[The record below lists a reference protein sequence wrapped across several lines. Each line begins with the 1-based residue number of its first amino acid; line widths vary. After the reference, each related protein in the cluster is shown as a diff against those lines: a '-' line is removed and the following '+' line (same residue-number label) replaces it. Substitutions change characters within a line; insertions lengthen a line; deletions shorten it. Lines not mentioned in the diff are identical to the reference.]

1 MKFEEIPGIADVK
14 RLLIE
19 AVKTNH
25 SAHAQLFVGAE
36 GALNLPLALAYASY
50 LHCENK
56 GPDDCCGVCAACS
69 KNAKYIHPD
78 THFVFPLSNIKGEKD
93 EERLKSEITKSW
105 RAFLLEQPFGS
116 LDDWC
121 NFYGGEDKL
130 AIISKDASREII
142 KTLSLK
148 PFESKNKVMIIWQPE
163 SMHPSAANGILKIL
177 EEPSPNTFFILV
189 TNAADQL
196 MPTII
201 SRTQIVTVPLLA
213 DDELE
218 TYLRNK
224 QAVPEAA
231 ARKIVQLADGNIN
244 LAIKLIGQEEDNNT
258 AFFTEWM
265 RACFGNKYSALVT
278 MAEQYHELDKLS
290 QKNMIAYGMNMMRE
304 TLLHSSGAESI
315 NRTRGEELEFVQKFT
330 KVLDVDKI
338 EKSFKLL
345 NDASYHLE
353 RNGSAK
359 MIFLDLSLNI
369 AKTFTHHTLYESNN
383 PHRNPR
389 Q

>member
-1 MKFEEIPGIADVK
+1 MKFVQIPGIADIK
-14 RLLIE
+14 KMLTE

-36 GALNLPLALAYASY
+36 GALNLPLALAYAAY

-56 GPDDCCGVCAACS
+56 GADDSCGVCAACS

-78 THFVFPLSNIKGEKD
+78 THFVFPLSNVKGEKD
-93 EERLKSEITKSW
+93 EERLRSEITKTW
-105 RAFLLEQPFGS
+105 RSFLLEQPFGN

-121 NFYGGEDKL
+121 NYYGGEDKL

-196 MPTII
+196 IPTII
-201 SRTQIVTVPLLA
+201 SRTQIVTVPLLQ
-213 DDELE
+213 DEELE
-218 TYLRNK
+218 NFLK
-224 QAVPEAA
+224 QKHAVSDAA

-244 LAIKLIGQEEDNNT
+244 LALKLIDQEQDNST
-258 AFFTEWM
+258 TFFTEWM
-265 RACFGNKYSALVT
+265 RACFTNKYAALVT
-278 MAEQYHELDKLS
+278 MAEDYHGLDKLS
-290 QKNMIAYGMNMMRE
+290 QKNMISYSMNMMRE
-304 TLLHSSGAESI
+304 TLLHRSGAEAI
-315 NRTRGEELEFVQKFT
+315 NRTRGEELEFVQKFS
-330 KVLDVDKI
+330 KVLDIDKI
-338 EKSFKLL
+338 ERSFKLL
-345 NDASYHLE
+345 NDASFHLE

-369 AKTFTHHTLYESNN
+369 AKTFKN
-383 PHRNPR
+383 
-389 Q
+389 

>member
-1 MKFEEIPGIADVK
+1 MKFEEIPGIAEVK
-14 RLLIE
+14 KMLTE

-36 GALNLPLALAYASY
+36 GALNLPLALAYATY

-56 GPDDCCGVCAACS
+56 GADDSCGACPACS

-78 THFVFPLSNIKGEKD
+78 THFVFPLSNVKGEKD
-93 EERLKSEITKSW
+93 EERLRAEITKSW
-105 RAFLLEQPFGS
+105 RAFLLDQPFGN

-121 NFYGGEDKL
+121 NYYGGEDKL

-148 PFESKNKVMIIWQPE
+148 PFESTNKVMIIWLPE
-163 SMHPSAANGILKIL
+163 SMHPFAANGILKIL

-196 MPTII
+196 IPTII
-201 SRTQIVTVPLLA
+201 SRTQIITVPLLQ
-213 DDELE
+213 DEELE
-218 TYLRNK
+218 RFLK
-224 QAVPEAA
+224 DKHGVKDAS

-244 LAIKLIGQEEDNNT
+244 LALKLIDQEQDNST

-265 RACFGNKYSALVT
+265 RACFANKYAALVT
-278 MAEQYHELDKLS
+278 MAEEYHALDKLS
-290 QKNMIAYGMNMMRE
+290 QKNMISYSMNMMRE
-304 TLLHSSGAESI
+304 TLLHTSGAEAI
-315 NRTRGEELEFVQKFT
+315 NRTRGEELEFVQRFS

-338 EKSFKLL
+338 ERSFKLL
-345 NDASYHLE
+345 NDASFHLE

-369 AKTFTHHTLYESNN
+369 AKTFKV
-383 PHRNPR
+383 
-389 Q
+389 